1 VRVSVVTPF
10 DSEVVA
16 VYSVSEAG
24 VSTLDVVFELLEMLE
39 FELVVTFDVL
49 SDEQP
54 AIVKASAN
62 ADAPTISLIRTF
74 VSLLQII

>member
-1 VRVSVVTPF
+1 VVV
-10 DSEVVA
+10 E
-16 VYSVSEAG
+16 YSVFSG
-24 VSTLDVVFELLEMLE
+24 VVVSTLVVVFESLEMLE
-39 FELVVTFDVL
+39 LELAFEVVVTLDVL